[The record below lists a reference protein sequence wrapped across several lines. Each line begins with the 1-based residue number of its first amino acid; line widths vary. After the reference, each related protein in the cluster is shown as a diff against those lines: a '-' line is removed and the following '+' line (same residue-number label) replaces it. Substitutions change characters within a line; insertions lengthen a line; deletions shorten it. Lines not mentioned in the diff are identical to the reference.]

1 MEYYNFTPLA
11 EPIAIS
17 EQKWPEGTN
26 PLVSTATLTYN
37 HELYIRDC
45 LDGILMQKTT
55 FPVRVTIFEDASTD
69 RTAEIVKEYADKYP
83 GLIFAFCQKENTYG
97 KGEVRRQALK
107 PYFEARSVAKY
118 IALCEGDDYWI
129 DPLKLQ
135 KQVEFLE
142 GNEEYGMVHTKTRI
156 YNQTSGKFLTYP
168 GGGDGKN
175 TFNDLLKKNCI
186 STLTVLMRKELLV
199 SYQDEVK
206 PHKYSWKMGDYPM
219 WLWIA
224 NKSKI
229 KFMEDI
235 TSVRRLVKD
244 SASHSTDIKK
254 VIDFIDSMQDIRQ
267 FFIEKFNVENNVVTE
282 SQLNHANMKIRV
294 GFFNNYYPLYTD
306 GILFKKKLGYA
317 ISYKEK
323 MFGMVLR
330 NKVVNKFMMY
340 MFRLRG
346 NHL

>member
-37 HELYIRDC
+37 HEPYIRAC

-97 KGEVRRQALK
+97 KGEIRQKALQ

-118 IALCEGDDYWI
+118 IALCEGDDYWT

-142 GNEEYGMVHTKTRI
+142 GNPEFSMCFHNAMLKYENNPSKNRKFTELETREYSGDEILRKWTIPTASVVYRTSMYEPVSHPDFIFGDIVLFLSLSQKGRI
-156 YNQTSGKFLTYP
+156 YGLNENMSVYRKHD
-168 GGGDGKN
+168 GGVTKAN
-175 TFNDLLKKNCI
+175 KKNI
-186 STLTVLMRKELLV
+186 FE
-199 SYQDEVK
+199 
-206 PHKYSWKMGDYPM
+206 
-219 WLWIA
+219 
-224 NKSKI
+224 
-229 KFMEDI
+229 
-235 TSVRRLVKD
+235 
-244 SASHSTDIKK
+244 
-254 VIDFIDSMQDIRQ
+254 
-267 FFIEKFNVENNVVTE
+267 
-282 SQLNHANMKIRV
+282 
-294 GFFNNYYPLYTD
+294 
-306 GILFKKKLGYA
+306 FKKKYIKHISA
-317 ISYKEK
+317 IKITFNGELEETCNEMLAERHIDLARFQIYRFDKEFLNSLKKSYKLNSK
-323 MFGMVLR
+323 SFLKNLFNVKKIVRSLIVQFT
-330 NKVVNKFMMY
+330 N
-340 MFRLRG
+340 
-346 NHL
+346 